1 MKRVLRGTV
10 TSDKRDKTL
19 RVDVERRFR
28 HRKYGKIV
36 RSRKGCQVHD
46 PENAGRTGDVVEI
59 IESQPISKTK
69 RWSLV
74 RVVQAA
80 SDASVA
86 AEKVDAADA
95 LQMQQDSGDASLN

>member
-19 RVDVERRFR
+19 RVDIERRFR

-36 RSRKGCQVHD
+36 RSRLGCQVHD
-46 PENAGRTGDVVEI
+46 PENVGRIGDLVEI
-59 IESQPISKTK
+59 VESHPVSKTK
-69 RWSLV
+69 RWALV
-74 RVVQAA
+74 RVIQAA

-86 AEKVDAADA
+86 AEAVDEAAKEEA
-95 LQMQQDSGDASLN
+95 AAAEE